1 MENNRLKFGYED
13 TDKSI
18 EIDLYGLVFKVNIEN
33 KDIKELENIKD
44 NVELEELEEII
55 NKYLGR
61 NAIEK
66 INTKRKQDGY
76 NEINED
82 IATQIIICIMKAY
95 ANTMI
100 GSLTDI
106 TDDIDNKIDGT
117 MKKINKVKN
126 YRNRQE
132 KTSYN
137 RNQYRGKRNYR
148 RY

>member
-18 EIDLYGLVFKVNIEN
+18 EIDLYGLIFKVNIEN

-66 INTKRKQDGY
+66 INTKRKQDGSRPY
-76 NEINED
+76 PPS
-82 IATQIIICIMKAY
+82 A
-95 ANTMI
+95 
-100 GSLTDI
+100 L
-106 TDDIDNKIDGT
+106 
-117 MKKINKVKN
+117 
-126 YRNRQE
+126 
-132 KTSYN
+132 
-137 RNQYRGKRNYR
+137 
-148 RY
+148 